1 MRRILDIVIKKLGF
15 EGVDIR
21 SFRRRVPIR
30 FMQSQPKK
38 NKEELERNLGPQ
50 PLDALMSEYGLRNRD
65 LVEAF
70 DEPITHKMVSR
81 GRKGR
86 RLSANTKKK
95 VARAFNMALVVLGE
109 SEEEK
114 KSESPSPRQYEM
126 GELFNY

>member
-1 MRRILDIVIKKLGF
+1 MERK
-15 EGVDIR
+15 
-21 SFRRRVPIR
+21 SFCSRVPIG

-38 NKEELERNLGPQ
+38 NKNELERNLGPQ

-95 VARAFNMALVVLGE
+95 VARAFNMALVAKAV
-109 SEEEK
+109 SEEEEK
-114 KSESPSPRQYEM
+114 NESSGSRQYEM
-126 GELFNY
+126 SELFNY